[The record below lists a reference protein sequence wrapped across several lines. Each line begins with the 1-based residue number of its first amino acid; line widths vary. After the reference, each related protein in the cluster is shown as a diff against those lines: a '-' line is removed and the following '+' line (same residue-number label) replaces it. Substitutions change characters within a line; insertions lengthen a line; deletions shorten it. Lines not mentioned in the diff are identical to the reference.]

1 MWEKLNKANNV
12 LRGVNMTVKNNKN
25 YIARGQEISEVDEI
39 DTSGVGK
46 SQLE

>member
-1 MWEKLNKANNV
+1 
-12 LRGVNMTVKNNKN
+12 MTVKNNKN

-46 SQLE
+46 SHLE